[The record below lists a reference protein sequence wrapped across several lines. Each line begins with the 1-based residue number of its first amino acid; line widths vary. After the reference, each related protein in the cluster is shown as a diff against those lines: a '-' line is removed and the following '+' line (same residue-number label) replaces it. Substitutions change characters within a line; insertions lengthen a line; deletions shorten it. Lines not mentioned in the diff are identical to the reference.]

1 MGSNDNPI
9 LGRYKRESSNPA
21 NRERM
26 YPIYLK
32 NRGMYTLPFS
42 EYEIHHKDF
51 NKNNNDINNLI
62 LLTPAEHDTIHLKK
76 IQKIQSQKKEVEMI
90 EQVRIESERE
100 ERERR
105 KEMKENE
112 REKKRLENQK
122 RESKRRRI
130 RDYEDEKRL
139 MIERETTRA
148 HHENEE
154 EKRKG
159 EKQKEWEKNLKG
171 RKKRIVKNVIE
182 GLITVLFIVLLIGLF
197 LYLDKY
203 TNKDTPVPTD
213 FEGNQITLSYQE
225 AIALCNAGCE
235 NEGGFA
241 EVFYNTPAELRC
253 TCKKTTSNG
262 ENIVKIFS
270 KTKQKWIN

>member
-1 MGSNDNPI
+1 MGNNDNPI
-9 LGRYKRESSNPA
+9 LGKYKRESSDSA

-26 YPIYLK
+26 YPIYQK
-32 NRGMYTLPFS
+32 NRGMYPLPFS

-76 IQKIQSQKKEVEMI
+76 IQKIQSQKKEAEMI

-130 RDYEDEKRL
+130 RSYEDEKRL
-139 MIERETTRA
+139 MMEREAIRA
-148 HHENEE
+148 HHEKEE
-154 EKRKG
+154 EKRMG

-171 RKKRIVKNVIE
+171 RKKRIFKNVIE
-182 GLITVLFIVLLIGLF
+182 GLIIILFIILLIGLF
-197 LYLDKY
+197 FYLNKY
-203 TNKDTPVPTD
+203 TNNSTTVPTD
-213 FEGNQITLSYQE
+213 LEGNPITLSSQE
-225 AIALCNAGCE
+225 AITLCEDGCKD
-235 NEGGFA
+235 EGGFSNSY
-241 EVFYNTPAELRC
+241 YNFPTELGC
-253 TCKKTTSNG
+253 TCKKTASNG
-262 ENIVKIFS
+262 ENIIKIFS